1 MKNTSS
7 AHKNTHKF
15 SSTQKASRLG
25 ALSVSI
31 ATGTGLG
38 LLCFSALILIF
49 SGLCL
54 ALDDPHSLTFALS
67 LAAIYL
73 SALVSGFASVKRNHK
88 EDALLCGIAT
98 GVLFM
103 LILSALLLFIPT
115 TETDS
120 APSNAILLRLLVI
133 PLSLVGSFL
142 GTAQRKMKRHKK
154 F

>member
-15 SSTQKASRLG
+15 GSSQKASRLG
-25 ALSVSI
+25 ALSASV
-31 ATGTGLG
+31 ATGTGVG
-38 LLCFSALILIF
+38 LLCFSLLILIF

-54 ALDDPHSLTFALS
+54 ALDDPHTLSFALS

-98 GVLFM
+98 GILFM
-103 LILSALLLFIPT
+103 LILCALLLFIPT
-115 TETDS
+115 AEADS
-120 APSNAILLRLLVI
+120 APSHTIILRLLVI
-133 PLSLVGSFL
+133 PLSIVGSFL
-142 GTAQRKMKRHKK
+142 GTMQKKVKRHKK